1 MNVRSFRKTKCLD
14 QLTFFV
20 LVVGWVVRGGLGLV
34 LYSMKNN
41 EVDNVDRRPACQV
54 LMLLCG
60 GCGESVSG
68 EENDVYVS
76 ILERKESI
84 KNSALHTYVSKKVY
98 RRTRF

>member
-1 MNVRSFRKTKCLD
+1 
-14 QLTFFV
+14 
-20 LVVGWVVRGGLGLV
+20 
-34 LYSMKNN
+34 MKNN